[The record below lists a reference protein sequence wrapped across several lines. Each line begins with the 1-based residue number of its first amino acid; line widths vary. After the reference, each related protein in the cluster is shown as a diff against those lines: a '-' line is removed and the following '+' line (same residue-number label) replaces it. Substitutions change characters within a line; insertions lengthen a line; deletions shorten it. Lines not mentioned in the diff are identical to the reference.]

1 MSLNDLSGI
10 DISNLSSVLENFEMF
25 GMEPNVVENMLGMD
39 PNDVKTMLSNLYQEL
54 I

>member
-10 DISNLSSVLENFEMF
+10 DISNLTNVLENFEMF
-25 GMEPNVVENMLGMD
+25 GVDPNAMRNMLGMD
-39 PNDVKTMLSNLYQEL
+39 PNAMSTMLSNFYQAL